1 MLLVLDVDVIAIAE
15 VVAFAAAS
23 DVDEAVHGFR
33 FSECFADVLLGFFLR
48 DVSRDDQLDVEV
60 LGILDFFLCHVL
72 PFWRQR

>member
-1 MLLVLDVDVIAIAE
+1 MLLALDVDVVAITEVIAL
-15 VVAFAAAS
+15 AAAS

-33 FSECFADVLLGFFLR
+33 FSEGFADVLLGFFLR
-48 DVSRDDQLDVEV
+48 NLSRDDQLDVEV